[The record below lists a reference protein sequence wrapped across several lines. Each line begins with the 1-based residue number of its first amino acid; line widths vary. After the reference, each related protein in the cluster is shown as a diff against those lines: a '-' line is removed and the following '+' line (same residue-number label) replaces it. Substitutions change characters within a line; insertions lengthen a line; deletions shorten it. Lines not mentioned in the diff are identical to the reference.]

1 MFTHD
6 PYMVKAI
13 EYLTGITFLLLFV
26 AFWRFVNG
34 EGAPVAAKAWSG
46 RLADWFTVPDRLFFH
61 RGHAWA
67 RVDGPE
73 VVTLGV
79 DDFAQQLVGPVEG
92 FDLPAAGAALTAGA
106 PAWTLRADGKA
117 VGMVAPLGGTV
128 LAVNTDLNQHPDL
141 VNRDPYGRGW
151 LVKLQVP
158 RARTAVRDLVT
169 GKAARAWIARVADE
183 LTASMNPELG
193 HLMQDGG
200 MPVHGIAR
208 GIDEADWDE
217 VARLFLHSQ
226 KGASS

>member
-13 EYLTGITFLLLFV
+13 EYLTGLAFLLLFV

-34 EGAPVAAKAWSG
+34 EGTPAPAQAWNG

-73 VVTLGV
+73 VVTLGL
-79 DDFAQQLVGPVEG
+79 DDFAQQLVGPIEAV
-92 FDLPAAGAALTAGA
+92 DLPAAGAALSAGA

-117 VGMVAPLGGTV
+117 VDMVAPLSGRV
-128 LAVNTDLNQHPDL
+128 LAVNPEVQAHPDL

-151 LVKLQVP
+151 LVKLQRP
-158 RARTAVRDLVT
+158 GMKTAVKNLVT
-169 GKAARAWIARVADE
+169 GKAARAWIARTSDE
-183 LTASMNPELG
+183 LTAAMNPELG
-193 HLMQDGG
+193 QLLQDGG
-200 MPVHGIAR
+200 VPVHGIAR
-208 GIDEADWDE
+208 DMDDAHWNEIARCFFRGDE
-217 VARLFLHSQ
+217 
-226 KGASS
+226 